1 MYSHLFS
8 TIYHFKVFFVFE
20 NMNSCTY
27 FSSGYLVACFV
38 GVLGVLV
45 PLSLAQGDCWTT
57 GCQPSDWAVVG
68 CEQYQRSEQG
78 TEPCEDDRG
87 VSGLKY
93 TCCANQAFGDD
104 ANFEGNSRRFRADGN

>member
-1 MYSHLFS
+1 MV
-8 TIYHFKVFFVFE
+8 K
-20 NMNSCTY
+20 NNGN
-27 FSSGYLVACFV
+27 FSSIKLFQSYLVACFV
-38 GVLGVLV
+38 VVLV

-68 CEQYQRSEQG
+68 CEQYQRSEQR

-93 TCCANQAFGDD
+93 TCCAPQAFGDD
-104 ANFEGNSRRFRADGN
+104 ANFERNSRRFRADCN